1 MLRGLQNL
9 QVVCHQKG
17 ACKHGIS
24 VSLVPNRA
32 VLLLWWLD
40 GLYRLPA
47 VDVGG
52 KIRGLSMYDVNEGKY
67 LVWFLVCAGL
77 LNYFVNTEAALIFM
91 AVCILFSKG

>member
-1 MLRGLQNL
+1 LQMLRGLQNL

-40 GLYRLPA
+40 GLHRLPA
-47 VDVGG
+47 VD
-52 KIRGLSMYDVNEGKY
+52 
-67 LVWFLVCAGL
+67 
-77 LNYFVNTEAALIFM
+77 
-91 AVCILFSKG
+91 AVDEMRVKSCTM